1 MIVTQFTAYLHTAIQ
16 SIYRLHTL
24 HAAIS
29 VNVLS
34 TTAGNIDVP
43 THHMSAD
50 TVESASN
57 PAYPTSNPNEVAG
70 DPAYPPAAYP
80 EQLGYPPTYPHQT
93 AGAYPS
99 AYPQQPM
106 ANSTYPVQPVGAQP
120 FTAVTVVNQPKH
132 VSVQHIAAIIL
143 Y

>member
-43 THHMSAD
+43 THHTSAD

-70 DPAYPPAAYP
+70 DPAYPTTAYP
-80 EQLGYPPTYPHQT
+80 EQLGYPPAYPHQT

-99 AYPQQPM
+99 
-106 ANSTYPVQPVGAQP
+106 
-120 FTAVTVVNQPKH
+120 VTQLC
-132 VSVQHIAAIIL
+132 IL
-143 Y
+143 LLTLSSPWPTLPTQFSQWGLNRLQLSR